1 MNALVTLRIVLVEP
15 AGPLN
20 VGSVA
25 RVMKNMG
32 LQTLVLVNPQCD
44 PLGEQARQMAV
55 HGLDVLEQAR
65 CVPTLAAALQGCQR
79 AMATTAYSRNLHSPL
94 EAPRQALPWLLETEA
109 VSALIFGREDRGLSN
124 QELNLAHRFV
134 GIPANPV
141 YASLNLAQSVA
152 ICAYELY
159 QQSLLA
165 SEPKQTTTLVSSP
178 KAVSE
183 LAPLEQLEAYYQ
195 HLEETLLGIGVLYSH
210 TAKAR
215 MAKLRR
221 IYQRACPSREEV
233 ALLRGILRQIDW
245 IRQHSPTNSGHDL

>member
-1 MNALVTLRIVLVEP
+1 MTTLATLRIILVEP

-32 LQTLVLVNPQCD
+32 LQTLILVNPQCD

-65 CVPTLAAALQGCQR
+65 CVPTLAKALQGCQR
-79 AMATTAYSRNLHSPL
+79 AMATTAFSRNLHSPL
-94 EAPRQALPWLLETEA
+94 EAPRQALPWLLEAEA
-109 VSALIFGREDRGLSN
+109 TSALIFGREDRGLSN
-124 QELNLAHRFV
+124 EELNLAHRFV
-134 GIPANPV
+134 GIPANPA
-141 YASLNLAQSVA
+141 YASLNLAQAVA

-159 QQSLLA
+159 QHSFQANALLPLA
-165 SEPKQTTTLVSSP
+165 PETGQ
-178 KAVSE
+178 
-183 LAPLEQLEAYYQ
+183 APLEHLEAYYQ
-195 HLEETLLGIGVLYSH
+195 HLETILLGIGVLYPH

-221 IYQRACPSREEV
+221 IYQRACPSTEEV

-245 IRQHSPTNSGHDL
+245 IQQHLPPKPGQDA